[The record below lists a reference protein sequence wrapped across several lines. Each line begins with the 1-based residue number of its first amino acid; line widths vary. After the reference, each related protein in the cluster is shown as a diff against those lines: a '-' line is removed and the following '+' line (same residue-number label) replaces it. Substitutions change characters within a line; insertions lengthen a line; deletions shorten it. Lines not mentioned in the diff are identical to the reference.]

1 MVDHILKKNF
11 TDFLA
16 DNSNKKFE
24 LGQNKLKNYRNIQI
38 GNFSLVESRCLW
50 MALLVYRFKK
60 DMEITEHLWI
70 KAKLFILSVLRNEND
85 WQEKA
90 RDYLNIFDKWKV
102 DDFLNFVS
110 DIASFYYNLTQIKKS
125 IESHPDKNAM
135 GDWEP
140 HYNALITKVR
150 NASKKM
156 GFLEQLDQIVIT
168 MEDNKYKV
176 VEEMMAKVYWDMI
189 EKEIEEKNYDTFF
202 RNLEEIKQ
210 NLIDIAPTGYDT
222 KLIHEYIDLDFLKH
236 LFKYEV
242 FDKNN
247 ILASTRHILNYL
259 KEWDALHFRQIYD
272 KELHEL
278 TIYIEENTFSKGL
291 RLFLEKATIL
301 TLNLVTRKNLWKKL
315 LSESLENMDDID
327 L

>member
-1 MVDHILKKNF
+1 MIDNILKKNF

-90 RDYLNIFDKWKV
+90 RDYLDIFNKWKV

-125 IESHPDKNAM
+125 IESNPDKSAM
-135 GDWEP
+135 GEWEP

-222 KLIHEYIDLDFLKH
+222 KLIHEYIDIDFLKQ
-236 LFKYEV
+236 LFRHEV
-242 FDKNN
+242 FDKDN
-247 ILASTRHILNYL
+247 ILASGRHILNYL

-272 KELHEL
+272 KELYDL
-278 TIYIEENTFSKGL
+278 TNNIQQNTFSKGL

-315 LSESLENMDDID
+315 LTENLENMDDID

>member
-24 LGQNKLKNYRNIQI
+24 LAQNRLKNYRNIKI
-38 GNFSLVESRCLW
+38 SDFSLVESRCLW
-50 MALLVYRFKK
+50 MVLLVYKFKK
-60 DMEITEHLWI
+60 DMEITEYLWI
-70 KAKLFILSVLRNEND
+70 KAKLFILSVLRNESD
-85 WQEKA
+85 WKEKA
-90 RDYLNIFDKWKV
+90 RDYLDIFNKWKT

-125 IESHPDKNAM
+125 IELQNDKNSM
-135 GDWEP
+135 SEWEP
-140 HYNALITKVR
+140 HYNDLMLKVR
-150 NASKKM
+150 EASRKM
-156 GFLEQLDQIVIT
+156 GFLQQLDQIVLT

-189 EKEIEEKNYDTFF
+189 EKEIEQKNYDTFF

-210 NLIDIAPTGYDT
+210 NLIDISPTGYDT
-222 KLIHEYIDLDFLKH
+222 KLIHEYIDIDFLKQ
-236 LFKYEV
+236 LFRHEV
-242 FDKNN
+242 FDKDN
-247 ILASTRHILNYL
+247 IIASSRHIINYL

-272 KELHEL
+272 KELLEL
-278 TIYIEENTFSKGL
+278 TNNIVENTFSNGL
-291 RLFLEKATIL
+291 RLFLEKSTIL

-315 LSESLENMDDID
+315 LSENLENMDNID